1 MSDDGLCAGM
11 AATNR
16 IFEEEVVGRRDFGA
30 LDRVYTRDARILPP
44 GAAMIEGLDAI
55 KDFWRSS
62 VEGMDVTVV
71 RLITLDVTPLG
82 DTAIE
87 VARGEIET
95 RGGAAPIP
103 IKYVVAW
110 KREAGSWRWHVDI
123 WNASA

>member
-1 MSDDGLCAGM
+1 
-11 AATNR
+11 
-16 IFEEEVVGRRDFGA
+16 
-30 LDRVYTRDARILPP
+30 
-44 GAAMIEGLDAI
+44 MIEGLDAI
-55 KDFWRSS
+55 KDFWRSA